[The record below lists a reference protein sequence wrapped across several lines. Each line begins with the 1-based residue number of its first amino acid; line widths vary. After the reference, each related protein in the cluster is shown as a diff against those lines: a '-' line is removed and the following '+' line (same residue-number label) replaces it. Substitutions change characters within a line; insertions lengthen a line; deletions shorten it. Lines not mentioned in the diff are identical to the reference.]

1 MLLHVAWGWRPFRR
15 HVMFDVALWVLVVE
29 GIFGPI
35 SCDAKLEKAIDGFSV
50 LHETVNFI
58 SA

>member
-1 MLLHVAWGWRPFRR
+1 MWPGDGEPVKR

-35 SCDAKLEKAIDGFSV
+35 SCDFKLEKAIVGFSG
-50 LHETVNFI
+50 LRETVNFI